1 MSTRSSTEQ
10 GRGAGRLAPQTARVR
25 GRRLAD
31 EPAFEWLAR
40 SGLVARGVVYGVI
53 GVLALEVALGVG
65 GKTASQRGAMV
76 AIAGQPLGK
85 VLLIVVAVGL
95 AGYAIWRLVSAA
107 LGRRES
113 GEHKLGNRIAALGS
127 GVAYAAL
134 CVTAIRILSGARTT
148 GGTNSPKHEAAGV
161 LGWPGGPAIVAAVGV
176 VLIVVGAVQAYRGL
190 ARKFLE
196 SSHTDRMGPG
206 MHRTF
211 TTLGVAGH
219 LARAV
224 VFALVGYGVIKA
236 ALDYSPRSAI
246 GLDGALAKLAHA
258 SYGPLLLGI
267 VSAGLICFAL
277 FSLVEARY
285 RRI

>member
-1 MSTRSSTEQ
+1 MSTRSTTEQ
-10 GRGAGRLAPQTARVR
+10 GARPLARQSARAR
-25 GRRLAD
+25 GRALVD
-31 EPAFEWLAR
+31 EPAFEWIAR
-40 SGLVARGVVYGVI
+40 SGFVARAVVYGVI
-53 GVLALEVALGVG
+53 GVLSFEVAIGAG

-95 AGYAIWRLVSAA
+95 AGYAIWRLVSAV
-107 LGRRES
+107 LGRREQ
-113 GEHKLGNRIAALGS
+113 GEHKLGHRLAALAS

-161 LGWPGGPAIVAAVGV
+161 LGWPGGPAIVAAAGV

-190 ARKFLE
+190 TRKFRDE
-196 SSHTDRMGPG
+196 SSTDRMGPG
-206 MHRTF
+206 MERTF
-211 TTLGVAGH
+211 TTLGVAGY

-224 VFALVGYGVIKA
+224 VFALIGYGVIKA

-258 SYGPLLLGI
+258 SYGPLLLG
-267 VSAGLICFAL
+267 VVAAGFVCFAL

-285 RRI
+285 RKI

>member
-1 MSTRSSTEQ
+1 M
-10 GRGAGRLAPQTARVR
+10 AR
-25 GRRLAD
+25 A
-31 EPAFEWLAR
+31 
-40 SGLVARGVVYGVI
+40 VVYGVI
-53 GVLALEVALGVG
+53 GVLAFEVAIGAG

-107 LGRRES
+107 LGRREQ
-113 GEHKLGNRIAALGS
+113 GEHKLGHRLAALAS

-190 ARKFLE
+190 ARKFRDE
-196 SSHTDRMGPG
+196 SSTDRMGPCVE
-206 MHRTF
+206 RAF
-211 TTLGVAGH
+211 TTLGVAGY

-224 VFALVGYGVIKA
+224 VFALIGYGVIKA

-258 SYGPLLLGI
+258 SYGPLLLG
-267 VSAGLICFAL
+267 VVAAGFVCFAL

-285 RRI
+285 RKI

>member
-1 MSTRSSTEQ
+1 
-10 GRGAGRLAPQTARVR
+10 
-25 GRRLAD
+25 
-31 EPAFEWLAR
+31 
-40 SGLVARGVVYGVI
+40 VARAVVYGVI
-53 GVLALEVALGVG
+53 GVLAFEVAIGAG

-107 LGRRES
+107 LGRREQ
-113 GEHKLGNRIAALGS
+113 GEQKLGHRLAALAS

-134 CVTAIRILSGARTT
+134 CVTAIRIVSGARTS

-190 ARKFLE
+190 ARKFRDE
-196 SSHTDRMGPG
+196 SSTDRMGPG
-206 MHRTF
+206 VERAF
-211 TTLGVAGH
+211 TTLGVAGY

-224 VFALVGYGVIKA
+224 VFALIGYGVIKA

-258 SYGPLLLGI
+258 SYGPLLLG
-267 VSAGLICFAL
+267 VVAAGFVCFAL

-285 RRI
+285 RKI